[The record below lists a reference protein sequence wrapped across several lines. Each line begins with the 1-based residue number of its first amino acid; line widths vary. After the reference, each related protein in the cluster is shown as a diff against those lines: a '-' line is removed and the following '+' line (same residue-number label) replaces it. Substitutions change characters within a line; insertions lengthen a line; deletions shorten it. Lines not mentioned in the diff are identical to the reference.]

1 MKRYSHKRVLIT
13 AGGKSIGQATAF
25 RLLNEGAKVLITD
38 IDPEALE
45 QTKALA
51 IKKGFSSDLLLTECF
66 DLQDANDCNSGFTR
80 SIEQLG
86 GVDVLVSNAG
96 GSLQTPYAFL
106 DETDDDWHKVI
117 ELNIMATVRL
127 LRQVIPL
134 MVKNEYGRIVLLGSK
149 AGRYGSLIAGANYSM
164 VKGGISALT
173 RQIAMEFGPK
183 NITCNAV
190 CPGIVMTDR
199 VQALWA
205 ERRTERERLKV
216 LDDVPLR
223 RHAVV
228 EDIASAIA
236 FYGSDDASFVTGTVL
251 DVNGG
256 QAMCG

>member
-1 MKRYSHKRVLIT
+1 MKRYHNKRVLIT

-25 RLLNEGAKVLITD
+25 RLLNEGATVLITD
-38 IDPEALE
+38 VDSESLE

-51 IKKGFSSDLLLTECF
+51 LKKGYSSDQLLTECF
-66 DLQDANDCNSGFTR
+66 DLLNANDCTKGIAR
-80 SIEQLG
+80 SIDQLG
-86 GVDVLVSNAG
+86 GVDVLISNAG

-106 DETDDDWHKVI
+106 EETDEDWHKVI

-127 LRQVIPL
+127 LRQAIPQ
-134 MVKNEYGRIVLLGSK
+134 MVSNEYGRIVLLGSK

-164 VKGGISALT
+164 AKGGISALT
-173 RQIAMEFGPK
+173 RQIAMEFGPH

-205 ERRTERERLKV
+205 QRRTESERLKV
-216 LDDVPLR
+216 LNDVPLR

-228 EDIASAIA
+228 EDVASAIA